1 MANGLNSSPGRWI
14 VSRRRL
20 FLVSLVVSVLAVNV
34 GTRTFRLQI
43 SHSATVAA
51 CSTQGMR
58 QHLERDAPSWV
69 APVLP
74 VAILLVH
81 PFYIPAAHPD
91 GFPSALLQQRL
102 FDRPPPSC

>member
-1 MANGLNSSPGRWI
+1 MANGPNSGPGPWI

-20 FLVSLVVSVLAVNV
+20 FLVGLVVSVLAVNV
-34 GTRTFRLQI
+34 GTRMFRLQI

-51 CSTQGMR
+51 CSTQGML
-58 QHLERDAPSWV
+58 QHLERDAQPWIV
-69 APVLP
+69 PVLP
-74 VAILLVH
+74 SAILHVR
-81 PFYIPAAHPD
+81 PFHIPAAHPD

>member
-1 MANGLNSSPGRWI
+1 MANGLNSDPGPWI

-20 FLVSLVVSVLAVNV
+20 FLVGLVISVLAVNV

-43 SHSATVAA
+43 SHSATASA
-51 CSTQGMR
+51 CSAQGMR
-58 QHLERDAPSWV
+58 QHLERDAQPWV
-69 APVLP
+69 VPVLP
-74 VAILLVH
+74 TAIPHVR
-81 PFYIPAAHPD
+81 PFHISAAHPD

>member
-1 MANGLNSSPGRWI
+1 MANGLNSCPGRWI

-43 SHSATVAA
+43 LHSATVAA

-58 QHLERDAPSWV
+58 QHLERDAQPWIV
-69 APVLP
+69 PVLP
-74 VAILLVH
+74 SAILHVR
-81 PFYIPAAHPD
+81 PFHIPVAHPD

>member
-1 MANGLNSSPGRWI
+1 MANGLNSCPGRLI
-14 VSRRRL
+14 ACRRRL
-20 FLVSLVVSVLAVNV
+20 FLVGVVISVLAINV

-58 QHLERDAPSWV
+58 QHLDRDAPAWV

-81 PFYIPAAHPD
+81 PFHIPAAHPD
-91 GFPSALLQQRL
+91 GFPNALLQQRL
-102 FDRPPPSC
+102 FDRPPPS